1 MMKINGYKENF
12 ELFTSVDLH
21 KTSKLIYP
29 NKNNLS
35 KDKYRDSLDKLL
47 DELPLKD
54 GMTISFHHHLRNGD
68 YVLNMVMEKIAQ
80 RNIHDIT
87 IFASSLFPCHKPIVD
102 LIEKGIVTR
111 IYAAYISG
119 PVAEAISFGKLEK
132 VCVMHT
138 HGGRVRLV
146 ESGDVKI
153 DLAFIASPTCDK
165 LGNISGKH
173 GKSAC
178 GSLGYAVTDAQY
190 AEIAVAITDNYVDH
204 IDEYEIEGKYIDYI
218 VSVPSIGDPK
228 GIVSGTTQIT
238 RNPIGLKIARLAAD
252 VIRYSGYFRNG
263 FSFQTGAGGAS
274 LAVSYYLKQIM
285 REHQIKGS
293 FASGGI
299 TGYIVEMLEAGLF
312 DKLYDVQCFDL
323 EAVRSIRENKNH
335 IAISA
340 SKYANINDDAIV
352 NDLDFVILGATEI
365 DLDFNVNVTTSS
377 TGIIMGGSGGHADT
391 ASGSKVTIIVSP
403 LFNARIPLIKERV
416 LCRTTP
422 GESVDV
428 LVTERGIAV
437 NPKRTDLLENFK
449 RTNLPIVSIEELKE
463 ITDKYLGVPEEI
475 AFGDKVVAVIEYR
488 DGTVIDML
496 IQKLNR

>member
-1 MMKINGYKENF
+1 MMKLNGYKEHY
-12 ELFTSVDLH
+12 ELFSHVDLNK
-21 KTSKLIYP
+21 KTKLIYP
-29 NKNNLS
+29 KKSNLS
-35 KDKYRDSLDKLL
+35 NNKFRDSLDKLL
-47 DELPLKD
+47 DELPLRD

-87 IFASSLFPCHKPIVD
+87 IFASSIFPCHKPLVD
-102 LIEKGIVTR
+102 LIEKGIVTQ

-119 PVAEAISFGKLEK
+119 PVAEAISYGKLSK

-153 DLAFIASPTCDK
+153 DIAFIASPTCDK
-165 LGNISGKH
+165 LGNISGRF

-190 AEIAVAITDNYVDH
+190 AEITVAITDNYVDYLNVY
-204 IDEYEIEGKYIDYI
+204 DIEGKYIDYI

-238 RNPIGLKIARLAAD
+238 RNPIGLKIARLTAD
-252 VIRYSGYFRNG
+252 VIRYSGYFQNG
-263 FSFQTGAGGAS
+263 FSFQTGAGGTS
-274 LAVSYYLKQIM
+274 LAVSYYLKQLM
-285 REHQIKGS
+285 HEQQIKGS

-299 TGYIVEMLEAGLF
+299 TGYIVDMLEEGLF
-312 DKLYDVQCFDL
+312 ERLYDVQCFDL
-323 EAVRSIRENKNH
+323 EAVRSIRDNKNH

-340 SKYANINDDAIV
+340 SKYANINDEPVV

-391 ASGSKVTIIVSP
+391 AGGSKVTIIVSP
-403 LFNARIPLIKERV
+403 LFNARIPLIKDRV

-437 NPKRTDLLENFK
+437 NPKRIDLID
-449 RTNLPIVSIEELKE
+449 NLKEAGLPLVSIDELKTF
-463 ITDKYLGVPEEI
+463 TDKYLGIPEKI
-475 AFGDKVVAVIEYR
+475 NFGDRVVAVIEYR
-488 DGTVIDML
+488 DGTVIDFL
-496 IQKLNR
+496 RQKINT